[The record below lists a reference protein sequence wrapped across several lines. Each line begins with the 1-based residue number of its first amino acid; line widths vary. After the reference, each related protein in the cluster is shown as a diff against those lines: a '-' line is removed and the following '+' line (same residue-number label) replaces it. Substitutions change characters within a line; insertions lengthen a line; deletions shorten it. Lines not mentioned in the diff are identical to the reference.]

1 VLHYLNDVPPA
12 DKPPGFR
19 GETWLPLAHARH
31 PPPTPTPGAK
41 AVPGVDGVLVAP
53 RAGDALV
60 FFSFDSQGDVL
71 AASLHGGRPASSLKW
86 IANQWVRLELATP
99 PTPGS
104 DSAQTPAGARA
115 TVKQVAGDA
124 QQLQLELVPRG
135 PGFGPRVI
143 K

>member
-1 VLHYLNDVPPA
+1 M
-12 DKPPGFR
+12 
-19 GETWLPLAHARH
+19 
-31 PPPTPTPGAK
+31 
-41 AVPGVDGVLVAP
+41 PGVDGVLVAP

-60 FFSFDSQGDVL
+60 FFSFDSQGDVV

-99 PTPGS
+99 PTPAS
-104 DSAQTPAGARA
+104 DSAKTPAGARA
-115 TVKQVAGDA
+115 SGTQVAGGA
-124 QQLQLELVPRG
+124 QKLQLELVPRG